1 MEEHFTGLRAIRDK
15 IRPGPGTQEAAAAR
29 KQAEIDDLK
38 LCLTG
43 NPASE
48 RWQLLKMELANKDQE
63 LLCMKRRLAGRT
75 PMMESWADPLPG

>member
-48 RWQLLKMELANKDQE
+48 RWQLLKMELNNKEAE
-63 LLCMKRRLAGRT
+63 LLNIKRRLAGRM
-75 PMMESWADPLPG
+75 PQMASWAEPL